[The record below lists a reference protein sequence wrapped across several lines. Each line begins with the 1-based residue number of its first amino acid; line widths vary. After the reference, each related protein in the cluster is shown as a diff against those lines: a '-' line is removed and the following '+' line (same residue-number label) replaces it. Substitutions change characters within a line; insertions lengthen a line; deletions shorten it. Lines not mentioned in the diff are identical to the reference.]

1 MNVGHRTMKIG
12 IAAVAICMLAACSAG
27 GASHG
32 VPATP
37 VTAPTTGALAPMTT
51 SRFTITVPSATAT
64 ATSSRA
70 PRFVSPNTQSAIIT
84 LTSVNGTPFT
94 GSATNPASIA
104 TNLTPSNPACS
115 MSSGMLTCTA
125 SAPAVA
131 GSDAYTV
138 VTYDAM
144 QSTAT
149 PIGHVLSQAT
159 LTIPV
164 TAGQANPVTTP
175 LVLTGVVNSI
185 VVTPAN
191 ASDPHILGTQAT
203 GYSIVGNQPYTFNI
217 TGKDASGATI
227 VGSAAQGAPAFTCTS
242 ATPSAVAVTTANATV
257 CTVQVKSASV
267 SPATQALVPVALTVT
282 PSQGSA
288 ATVNVTTVQELW
300 VTNGGNTAN
309 NGSVTAYYSIPGANQ
324 STQIPTDT
332 IPGLTQPNALAVDG
346 NGNLWVATFSAS
358 AVSSITAYVP
368 GTSTPFNT
376 ISGASSGLNRPFGL
390 AFDAGGHLW
399 VASVSGNGSGGA
411 GGGAITVY
419 NVGPTPPTIFA
430 NDTITG
436 GGLSSP
442 VGLAFQSVSG
452 SLWVANEGVG
462 NGDITVSTPGTNA
475 ANSSITAGISVPFDL
490 AFEASSGN
498 LWVVNIE
505 GGSGLGSVTEYAPGS
520 NTVIATITTGLDE
533 PEGLAFDASGNLWVA
548 NVTSG
553 TVTEYAAASKA
564 LIATIPT
571 TANLN
576 NPGGLAFTP

>member
-1 MNVGHRTMKIG
+1 MKTG
-12 IAAVAICMLAACSAG
+12 IAAIAVCLLAACSG
-27 GASHG
+27 GGVSHG

-37 VTAPTTGALAPMTT
+37 VTSPTAGSLAPMTT
-51 SRFTITVPSATAT
+51 SRFTITVPSANTT
-64 ATSSRA
+64 TSSSRA
-70 PRFVSPNTQSAIIT
+70 PKFVSPNTASVIIT
-84 LTSVNGTPFT
+84 LTTVGTTPFT
-94 GSATNPASIA
+94 GTATSPASIA
-104 TNLTPSNPACS
+104 TNLTTANTAACATV
-115 MSSGMLTCTA
+115 GGALTCTA

-131 GSDAYTV
+131 GNDTYSI
-138 VTYDAM
+138 VTYDTG
-144 QSTAT
+144 QSSPT
-149 PIGHVLSQAT
+149 PAGHVLSQAT

-242 ATPSAVAVTTANATV
+242 ATPGSVVVTTANANA
-257 CTVQVKSASV
+257 CTLQVKSVNV
-267 SPATQALVPVALTVT
+267 SSATQALVPVALTVT

-288 ATVNVTTVQELW
+288 ATVNITTVQELW
-300 VTNGGNTAN
+300 VTNGGITAN

-332 IPGLTQPNALAVDG
+332 IPGLTEPTALAVDAS
-346 NGNLWVATFSAS
+346 GNLWVATFSAS

-376 ISGASSGLNRPFGL
+376 ISGASSGLDEPFGL
-390 AFDAGGHLW
+390 AFDAAGHLW
-399 VASVSGNGSGGA
+399 VASLSGNGSGGA
-411 GGGAITVY
+411 GSGAITAY

-436 GGLSSP
+436 GGLSGP
-442 VGLAFQSVSG
+442 VGLAFQPVSG

-475 ANSSITAGISVPFDL
+475 ANSSITAGTSAPFDL

-564 LIATIPT
+564 LIATIPA

-576 NPGGLAFTP
+576 IPGGLAFTP